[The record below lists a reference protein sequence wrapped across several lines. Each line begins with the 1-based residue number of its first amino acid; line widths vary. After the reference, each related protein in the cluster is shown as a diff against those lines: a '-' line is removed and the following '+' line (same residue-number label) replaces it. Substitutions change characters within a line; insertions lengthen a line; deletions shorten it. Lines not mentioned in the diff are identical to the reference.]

1 MRPEAVEA
9 MQPFLGGEVF
19 GNPSGSHSWGR
30 AARRALDDARDTLA
44 EVLGAEPGEI
54 VFTSGGT
61 EADNLAV
68 LGVLE
73 RRPGVAACTAVEHH
87 AVLEPV
93 ERTGGR
99 VVRVDGR
106 GVVDRAA
113 LAEALDDD
121 VAIVSVM
128 LANNEIGTIQP
139 LDEVAAVVRERA
151 PRAVLHTDAV
161 QALAWLD
168 VGALAGSA
176 GLISI
181 GGHKIGGPKGIGALV
196 VRAGTTLAAR
206 QIGGGQER
214 DRRSGTQNVAGA
226 VGLAVAARLMAD
238 EREARCSRIGALR
251 DRLVDGLLTAV
262 PDAVEVGV
270 TDRTAALAR
279 RTETNRAGGVGLA
292 PARAALDRTH
302 KVAGSAHLCFPGV
315 ESEALLFLLD
325 DAGIAASAGSSCAS
339 GAMEPSHVLA
349 ACGVDRSLASGA
361 LRLSLGWCSTD
372 DDVDLALDLV
382 PAAVRQLRGE
392 TS

>member
-99 VVRVDGR
+99 VIAVDGR
-106 GVVDRAA
+106 GVVDLTA

-139 LDEVAAVVRERA
+139 LDAVAEAVRDRA

-168 VGALAGSA
+168 VGALATTA
-176 GLISI
+176 DLISV

-196 VRAGTTLAAR
+196 VRTGSTLAAR

-226 VGLAVAARLMAD
+226 VGLAVAARLMAV
-238 EREARCSRIGALR
+238 EQEARVARVGALR
-251 DRLVDGLLTAV
+251 DRLVDGLLAAV
-262 PDAVEVGV
+262 PDAVEIGV
-270 TDRTAALAR
+270 TERTAPVAR
-279 RTETNRAGGVGLA
+279 RTDGDRAGGVGLA
-292 PARAALDRTH
+292 PAPAALDRSH

-339 GAMEPSHVLA
+339 GAMDPSHVLA
-349 ACGVDRSLASGA
+349 ACGVERSLASGA
-361 LRLSLGWCSTD
+361 LRLSLGWCSTA

-392 TS
+392 TA

>member
-19 GNPSGSHSWGR
+19 GNPSASHRWGR

-54 VFTSGGT
+54 VLTSGGT

-73 RRPGVAACTAVEHH
+73 RRPGSAVCSAIEHH

-93 ERTGGR
+93 EQVGGR
-99 VVRVDGR
+99 VVAVDGR
-106 GVVDRAA
+106 GVIDLDVLAA
-113 LAEALDDD
+113 TLDED
-121 VAIVSVM
+121 VSVVSVM

-139 LDEVAAVVRERA
+139 LAAVAEVVRERA
-151 PRAVLHTDAV
+151 PRAALHTDAV

-168 VGALAGSA
+168 VGALAQDA
-176 GLISI
+176 HLISI

-196 VRAGTTLAAR
+196 VRAGTPLAAR
-206 QIGGGQER
+206 QVGGGQER

-238 EREARCSRIGALR
+238 EREARVARVGAQR
-251 DRLVDGLLTAV
+251 DRLVDGLVAAV

-270 TDRTAALAR
+270 TDRTPSVAR
-279 RTETNRAGGVGLA
+279 RAGGGRSGGVGLA
-292 PARAALDRTH
+292 PVPVAVDRSH

-339 GAMEPSHVLA
+339 GAMDPSHVLA

-372 DDVDLALDLV
+372 ADVDRALDV
-382 PAAVRQLRGE
+382 IPAAVAQLRR
-392 TS
+392 